1 MSEKQYLEN
10 IATKVKMY
18 ADAKQQAVDWLIKK
32 QIKDRTKIQNALIM
46 SQIWLAHNLNEQ
58 ITMKDLMIYLGDND
72 GNFMETDERI
82 IELDDDMQNLP
93 LTEVLEASVI

>member
-10 IATKVKMY
+10 IANKVKLY
-18 ADAKQQAVDWLIKK
+18 AEAKEQAIQWLIKK

-46 SQIWLAHNLNEQ
+46 SQIWLAHNLNEN

-72 GNFMETDERI
+72 GNFMESDERI
-82 IELDDDMQNLP
+82 IELDEDMQNLP
-93 LTEVLEASVI
+93 LSQVLEASVI